1 MNNQLSTQIFK
12 TGALVK
18 VYMCSIPKNAYRYG
32 VTVLLKNELLIV
44 FKNGSIIKRFDPY
57 SLFFEYICATY
68 LVDETF
74 KSIEDILLQF
84 QLGRFYDVFKNI
96 HEHA

>member
-18 VYMCSIPKNAYRYG
+18 VYMCAIPKNAYRLG
-32 VTVLLKNELLIV
+32 VTILLKNELLIV
-44 FKNGSIIKRFDPY
+44 FKNGRIIKRLGPY
-57 SLFFEYICATY
+57 FLFIEYICATY
-68 LVDETF
+68 LIGETF
-74 KSIEDILLQF
+74 RSLEHILLQF
-84 QLGRFYDVFKNI
+84 KFGRFDDVFKNI